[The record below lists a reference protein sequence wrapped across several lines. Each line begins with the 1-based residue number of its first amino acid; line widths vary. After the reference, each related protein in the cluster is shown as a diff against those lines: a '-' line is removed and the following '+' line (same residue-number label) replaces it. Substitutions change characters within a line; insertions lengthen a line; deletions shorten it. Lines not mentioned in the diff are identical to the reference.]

1 MLNMLI
7 DSQEVSLYL
16 ARKFGVPDNLIRS
29 PEQRA
34 MIQQMAQQMMEMQ
47 QQQGM
52 EQPIQQ

>member
-1 MLNMLI
+1 MLI

-16 ARKFGVPDNLIRS
+16 ARKFGVPDNLIRT

-34 MIQQMAQQMMEMQ
+34 MIQQMAQQMMQMQ

-52 EQPIQQ
+52 EQPVQQ